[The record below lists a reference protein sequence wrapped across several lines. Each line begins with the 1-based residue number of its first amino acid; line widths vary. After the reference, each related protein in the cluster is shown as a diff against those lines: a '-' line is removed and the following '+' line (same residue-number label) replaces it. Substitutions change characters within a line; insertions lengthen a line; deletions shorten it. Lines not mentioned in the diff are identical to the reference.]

1 MEQSEQHPEATS
13 WVDSLKRFPRRHPY
27 WTALL
32 VLVVVIRA
40 ALPYVLRPVLEDQIS
55 ALLTGRI
62 EIEDVDLALLRG
74 EAAVEGV
81 RVFGAEDG
89 EPPVAFRQLLAN
101 VSLVGFPF
109 SEVVVENLHLLKP
122 VVRVVREADGTLNLE
137 RLPAPPAEDEA
148 AEEPVPPEGEAAL
161 EEDSGWPIGLTRLAL
176 QDATIS
182 FLDRTVPDFDPIE
195 FHIDLLEIERT
206 AYGGPIY
213 GDEQG
218 KITLVSELA
227 GAPLKI
233 SADFDSQIL
242 KATST
247 GSFSAKSLDVGL
259 GAPYAAQLLG
269 WKDLRGTLDLDV
281 DFAANQGKT
290 RSPRVVAEL
299 RDFVIEVKGEEQ
311 PAVSW
316 DALRVEIDEVDADEL
331 SVDVALVRLSNFA
344 IRVRP
349 AEEQPLV
356 VLSKMDEQAAEEP
369 AESDAADD
377 AVAEPAE
384 PGADADGVAEPTEPD
399 GGADAEIEPVESEGA
414 SGAAAEPAE
423 AEAVADA
430 ATGPDESD
438 VATAPESEA
447 EPEVEVEVAEQAK
460 ADPAVSADAE
470 AAAEAE
476 PEAAVEQVAAETA
489 DERPADAV
497 QPAEGEGPAS
507 ANEAPTEDA
516 DEAPPASQG
525 EPKWRLA
532 KLVIDGAHI
541 LVESPE
547 KNLDV
552 GLQVELAELSS
563 EPGAKGTLDFS
574 ALVEGGSL
582 AIAGALGIAPP
593 HFDGTVK
600 LTDLTLES
608 VLPVVPAPQVEIVRA
623 GTTRADLAVVFDMR
637 EQADAEADSDV
648 VPVDATVSGKL
659 GLAGLR
665 VAGDNAD
672 EFSLDWDDLAID
684 IDGIDVRN
692 GEPATGDA
700 TPPIRIKSIELV
712 APAFHGVRMED
723 GGIAL
728 PRQLGLGEETEAVH
742 RDELAAKVAER
753 QAEPPQDTP
762 PIQLDRFRLTKGS
775 VELTDRAV
783 QPVTKP
789 GLNKIRVALDN
800 VRMPERRIEKLV
812 FSAKGKR
819 GGLLS
824 AEGNLDGEATNIVF
838 KIDKYKLRP
847 YDPYAVTFS
856 GYGIR
861 RGALTVESEV
871 KLLGADFDT
880 NTNVVVHRFAVKNTE
895 NAHGFENEVGIPI
908 SLALALLKDTNGDI
922 VLDVPVKGNADETD
936 IGIGSIIGQQLRRI
950 VINALASPLKL
961 FGAGGDELGDMT
973 AAEIPFAE
981 GTETLS
987 PEGRAQ
993 AEELAALLRE
1003 RPDLALHL
1011 DVRNSLKDVRSLQEA
1026 VLLQE
1031 LEAKESVEG
1040 ESLTIKTY
1048 LEQRAAGEEAELP
1061 PYLEPL
1067 LDDLLSHRRPP
1078 EELIMALSQSRIDVV
1093 RNVMVGE
1100 LGVGE
1105 QQILVDDKLH
1115 PGMVGGTPRV
1125 EAELGVVEEDEEE
1138 LDEDELDDE

>member
-1 MEQSEQHPEATS
+1 MAQSEQHPEATS
-13 WVDSLKRFPRRHPY
+13 WVESLRRFPRRHPY

-32 VLVVVIRA
+32 VLIVVVRA

-81 RVFGAEDG
+81 RVFGADGG
-89 EPPVAFRQLLAN
+89 EPPVAFGQLLAN

-137 RLPAPPAEDEA
+137 RLPAPPAEDEESEA
-148 AEEPVPPEGEAAL
+148 AEEPVPPEDEAAL
-161 EEDSGWPIGLTRLAL
+161 EDDSGWPIGLTRLAL

-182 FLDRTVPDFDPIE
+182 FVDRTVPDFDPIE

-218 KITLVSELA
+218 KVTLVSELA

-233 SADFDSQIL
+233 SADFDSEIL

-247 GSFSAKSLDVGL
+247 GSFSANSLDVGL

-299 RDFVIEVKGEEQ
+299 RDFVIEVRGEEQ

-316 DALRVEIDEVDADEL
+316 DSLRVEIDEVDAEEL

-344 IRVRP
+344 IRIRP

-356 VLSKMDEQAAEEP
+356 VLSKMDEEAA
-369 AESDAADD
+369 AGASESEAAAD

-384 PGADADGVAEPTEPD
+384 AAGD
-399 GGADAEIEPVESEGA
+399 ADAEAEPFDSEGVA
-414 SGAAAEPAE
+414 GEAAEPAA
-423 AEAVADA
+423 AEVVADA
-430 ATGPDESD
+430 ATEPAESD
-438 VATAPESEA
+438 VAAAPESEA
-447 EPEVEVEVAEQAK
+447 EPAVEVEVVEQAE
-460 ADPAVSADAE
+460 SAEAE

-489 DERPADAV
+489 DERAADAG
-497 QPAEGEGPAS
+497 QAAQGEGPTS
-507 ANEAPTEDA
+507 ANEPAA
-516 DEAPPASQG
+516 DDVEEAPPASQG
-525 EPKWRLA
+525 QPKWRLA
-532 KLVIDGAHI
+532 KLVIDGAHV

-563 EPGAKGTLDFS
+563 EPGAKGTLDFE

-600 LTDLTLES
+600 LTDLALES

-623 GTTRADLAVVFDMR
+623 GTTRADLALVFDMR
-637 EQADAEADSDV
+637 EQAEPDV

-692 GEPATGDA
+692 GEPASADG
-700 TPPIRIKSIELV
+700 TPPIRITSIELV

-728 PRQLGLGEETEAVH
+728 PHQLGLGAETEAVH
-742 RDELAAKVAER
+742 REEVAAKVAER

-789 GLNKIRVALDN
+789 GLSKIKVALDN
-800 VRMPERRIEKLV
+800 VRMPERRIEKLA

-880 NTNVVVHRFAVKNTE
+880 NTNVVVHQFALKNTE
-895 NAHGFENEVGIPI
+895 NAHGFEDEVGIPI

-922 VLDVPVKGNADETD
+922 VLDVPVKGNADETEV
-936 IGIGSIIGQQLRRI
+936 GIGSVIGQQLRRI

-981 GTETLS
+981 GSETLS

-1011 DVRNSLKDVRSLQEA
+1011 DVKNSLKDVRSLQEA

-1078 EELIMALSQSRIDVV
+1078 EKLIMALSQSRIDVV

-1138 LDEDELDDE
+1138 VDDDELDEE